1 MDVILKTNQ
10 MDTPEEQR
18 SPKGLG
24 KFYFFFCQFV
34 VLVVYE

>member
-24 KFYFFFCQFV
+24 KFYFFFFV
-34 VLVVYE
+34 SLLYL